1 MRQSII
7 NQGDIFINEMNRRKL
22 IKAAAFDD

>member
-22 IKAAAFDD
+22 ITAAAFDD